1 MFCVSPQNCPIC
13 RYEISDKIFT
23 VEEFTRLFSR
33 YELVKKLQDLDVPVT
48 DDPSVPRYRIAP
60 FLVSPAGALPSPL
73 SWLLS
78 SSDDLAALLQKHL
91 LRCQQ
96 SEQEADRLAAE
107 REAERELLQQQ
118 QQQMV
123 LSRERRARRLSHSRA
138 EMDLAE
144 LSG

>member
-1 MFCVSPQNCPIC
+1 MDSSAPTSWFLPWITLLLLLLLQNCPIC

-33 YELVKKLQDLDVPVT
+33 YELVKKLQDLDVPVL
-48 DDPSVPRYRIAP
+48 DDPSVP
-60 FLVSPAGALPSPL
+60 
-73 SWLLS
+73 
-78 SSDDLAALLQKHL
+78 SDDLAALLQKHL

-107 REAERELLQQQ
+107 REAERELLHSQ

>member
-1 MFCVSPQNCPIC
+1 
-13 RYEISDKIFT
+13 

-48 DDPSVPRYRIAP
+48 DDSSVPRLDRSLP
-60 FLVSPAGALPSPL
+60 GAGAGVTLPLPLPLPFPL

-78 SSDDLAALLQKHL
+78 ASDDLAALLQKHL

-138 EMDLAE
+138 EIDLAE